1 MNDQVPQGLTLEQ
14 AHNERRDRQ
23 LAALQQQMEDVLT
36 LLGNRNRRNRTPAR
50 RNNEE
55 ANQTSSESEESS
67 DSDNRSP
74 RRGRRNH
81 ARDDFRDVKVEPP
94 EFDGSLNPE
103 DYLEWVQSI
112 KRVFEAKGYSDEKS
126 FKVAVL
132 KLKKYASLW
141 YEHMK
146 HQRMQEGKRSIR
158 SWAKLQKLMD
168 KRFLPSSYK
177 QELYLQMT
185 HLKQANLS
193 MAEYTREFEQLKL
206 RTGVNEEPEQTIARY
221 IRGMNSIVADKVDLQ
236 PYWSFEDVVK
246 IAHKV
251 EKQISGKKPL
261 TKTFP
266 KSVRTSSSSN
276 SEQQQKWEKDKA
288 KDKEVSKEIHKKFDG
303 KKCFKCQ
310 GYGHFQDQCPNKRIM
325 TIREVDEINQEIE
338 NDDEDPGDTEEETFL
353 DADHGESLMMKRVLH
368 AIETPKENEEQREQI
383 FHTRCTIKGKV
394 CDLIIDSGSCTNVA
408 STLMVGKLEIPTLEH
423 PRPYKLQ
430 WLNKG
435 NEVSITKQVLIPFSI
450 GKIYHD
456 EILCDVIPMDA
467 CHLLLGRPWQF
478 DREVVHNGRQN
489 TYSLVTNQR
498 KITLTPL
505 PPPIHKIHPE
515 KRSPSEKNLFLSESQ
530 VERKIQR
537 GKPYFI
543 LLMMEQTIEKEEMTL
558 NPLVQPLLTQFG
570 DVFPSDLPTGLPPIR
585 GIEHHIDLIPGAML
599 PNKAAYRCSPH
610 ETKELQRQVDE
621 LIVKGYIRESMSPCS
636 VPALLVPKKDGTM
649 RMCVDSRAI
658 NNITVKYR
666 YPIPRL
672 DDLLDELHGAQ
683 VFSKVDLRSGYHQI
697 RIRDGDEW
705 KTAFK
710 TKGGLYEWMVMPF
723 GLSNAPST
731 FMRLMN
737 EVLRSFI
744 GKFVVVYFDDIL
756 IYSKDEKEHL
766 EHLEQ
771 VFSVLRKQRLY
782 AKIEKCE
789 FFSSSIIFL
798 GYVVSKDGISVDQS
812 KVEAIRT
819 WPVPKT
825 ISDVRSF
832 HGLASF
838 YRRFIHN
845 FSSHMAPITECL
857 KNGSFTW
864 TQAAQKAF
872 ETIKK
877 KLCTAPILALPDF
890 EQVFEVECDASGVG
904 IGAVLIQNKRP
915 IAYFSEKLNGARL
928 NYSTYD
934 KEFYAIVRALDHW
947 GHYLKPKQFVL
958 YSDHEA
964 LKYINGQ
971 HKLSSRHAKWVE
983 FLQSFSFVS
992 KHKEGKCNV
1001 VADAL
1006 SRRYSLLAVLEAKVL
1021 GFSFIKELYKE
1032 DADFSPFFCKEDS
1045 KLPASY
1051 TIQDGFL
1058 FKGNRLCIPKGSIRD
1073 LLVRESHGG
1082 GLAGHFGINKTLEI
1096 LSEHFYWPKMSGDVQ
1111 SIISRCVTCHHAKSQ
1126 FHQGVYTPLPVPSRP
1141 WEDVSMD
1148 FIVALPRTRRGKDAI
1163 MVVVDRFSK
1172 MAHFVPCHKTD
1183 DASHIAELYFK
1194 EIIRLHGIPKSIVSD
1209 RDTKF
1214 VSYFWKTLW
1223 RLLGTRLLF
1232 STSYHPQTDGQT
1244 EVTNRTLTT
1253 LLRSLIK
1260 KSLKEWDLK
1269 LAHAEFAYNRSPCYS
1284 TGKTPFEVNYGLN
1297 PLSPIDLIPLPCHSR
1312 VSFEAEERAKEMK
1325 KLHEQVRT
1333 QIEKVNE
1340 LYKQRANKNRKK
1352 VVFHPGDLVW
1362 LHLRKERFPSKR
1374 KNKLM
1379 PRSEGPFKILE
1390 RIGDNAYK
1398 LDIPGDMSISATFNV
1413 GDLSPYLEDEF
1424 LEDLRA
1430 NPKQPGEDDA
1440 GASDSH
1446 EVLFSSHACTSD
1458 PHELFN
1464 SHACTKHTQFNFG
1477 QDGCMHLAWLG
1488 VLEY

>member
-1 MNDQVPQGLTLEQ
+1 MEEEVPRGLTLEQ

-23 LAALQQQMEDVLT
+23 IATLQQQMGEILT
-36 LLGNRNRRNRTPAR
+36 LLRGGNGRG
-50 RNNEE
+50 
-55 ANQTSSESEESS
+55 SDGSS
-67 DSDNRSP
+67 DSDHSSP

-81 ARDDFRDVKVEPP
+81 VRDDFRDVKVEPP

-126 FKVAVL
+126 FKMAVL

-168 KRFLPSSYK
+168 KRFLPSTYK

-185 HLKQANLS
+185 HLKQGVLS

-221 IRGMNSIVADKVDLQ
+221 IGGMNSIYAEKVDLQ
-236 PYWSFEDVVK
+236 PYWSFDDVVK
-246 IAHKV
+246 IALKV
-251 EKQISGKKPL
+251 EKQFSSKKSISKPFS
-261 TKTFP
+261 KPF
-266 KSVRTSSSSN
+266 RASSSSV
-276 SEQQQKWEKDKA
+276 SEQQPRYDKEKNKA
-288 KDKEVSKEIHKKFDG
+288 KEAAQEVPKKFDG
-303 KKCFKCQ
+303 KKCFKCH
-310 GYGHFQDQCPNKRIM
+310 GFGHFQAECPNKRVM
-325 TIREVDEINQEIE
+325 TLREVDEINHEID
-338 NDDEDPGDTEEETFL
+338 NDGDDEGDEEEETL
-353 DADHGESLMMKRVLH
+353 VAADHGESLMIKRVLH
-368 AIETPKENEEQREQI
+368 VLESPKENEEQREQI

-408 STLMVGKLEIPTLEH
+408 STLMVGKLELPTLEH
-423 PRPYKLQ
+423 PHPYKLQ

-435 NEVSITKQVLIPFSI
+435 NEVSVTKQALISFSI
-450 GKIYHD
+450 GNVYHD

-478 DREVVHNGRQN
+478 DKQVLHNGHQN
-489 TYSLVTNQR
+489 TYSLITNHK

-505 PPPIHKIHPE
+505 PPPKHKTQPGKGNTRE
-515 KRSPSEKNLFLSESQ
+515 KELFLSETR

-537 GKPYFI
+537 GRPFFV
-543 LLMMEQTIEKEEMTL
+543 LLVVEQTTSKEEMTL
-558 NPLVQPLLTQFG
+558 NPMVQPLLTRFG
-570 DVFPSDLPTGLPPIR
+570 DVFPNDLPTGLPPIR

-599 PNKAAYRCSPH
+599 PNKAAYRCSPQ
-610 ETKELQRQVDE
+610 ETKEMQRQVDE
-621 LIVKGYIRESMSPCS
+621 LITKGYVRESMSPCS

-672 DDLLDELHGAQ
+672 DDMLDELHGAQ

-737 EVLRSFI
+737 EN
-744 GKFVVVYFDDIL
+744 
-756 IYSKDEKEHL
+756 EKEHL

-771 VFSVLRKQRLY
+771 VFSVLRKQHLY
-782 AKIEKCE
+782 AKMEKCE
-789 FFSSSIIFL
+789 FFSSSIVFL

-819 WPVPKT
+819 WPTPKS

-838 YRRFIHN
+838 YRRFIYN

-857 KNGSFTW
+857 KNGSFAW
-864 TQAAQKAF
+864 TQSAQRAF
-872 ETIKK
+872 EAIKQ

-890 EQVFEVECDASGVG
+890 DQVFEVECDASGVG
-904 IGAVLIQNKRP
+904 IGAVLVQNKRP

-947 GHYLKPKQFVL
+947 SHYLKPKQFVL
-958 YSDHEA
+958 HSDHEA

-992 KHKEGKCNV
+992 KHKAGKCNV

-1021 GFSFIKELYKE
+1021 GFSFIKELYYE
-1032 DADFSPFFCKEDS
+1032 DTDFSPYFGREDNT
-1045 KLPASY
+1045 LPSSY
-1051 TIQDGFL
+1051 NIQEGFL
-1058 FKGNRLCIPKGSIRD
+1058 FKGNKLCIPKGSIRD
-1073 LLVRESHGG
+1073 LLIREAHGG
-1082 GLAGHFGINKTLEI
+1082 GLAGHF
-1096 LSEHFYWPKMSGDVQ
+1096 
-1111 SIISRCVTCHHAKSQ
+1111 
-1126 FHQGVYTPLPVPSRP
+1126 
-1141 WEDVSMD
+1141 
-1148 FIVALPRTRRGKDAI
+1148 
-1163 MVVVDRFSK
+1163 
-1172 MAHFVPCHKTD
+1172 
-1183 DASHIAELYFK
+1183 
-1194 EIIRLHGIPKSIVSD
+1194 
-1209 RDTKF
+1209 
-1214 VSYFWKTLW
+1214 
-1223 RLLGTRLLF
+1223 
-1232 STSYHPQTDGQT
+1232 
-1244 EVTNRTLTT
+1244 
-1253 LLRSLIK
+1253 
-1260 KSLKEWDLK
+1260 
-1269 LAHAEFAYNRSPCYS
+1269 
-1284 TGKTPFEVNYGLN
+1284 
-1297 PLSPIDLIPLPCHSR
+1297 
-1312 VSFEAEERAKEMK
+1312 
-1325 KLHEQVRT
+1325 
-1333 QIEKVNE
+1333 
-1340 LYKQRANKNRKK
+1340 
-1352 VVFHPGDLVW
+1352 
-1362 LHLRKERFPSKR
+1362 
-1374 KNKLM
+1374 
-1379 PRSEGPFKILE
+1379 
-1390 RIGDNAYK
+1390 
-1398 LDIPGDMSISATFNV
+1398 
-1413 GDLSPYLEDEF
+1413 
-1424 LEDLRA
+1424 
-1430 NPKQPGEDDA
+1430 
-1440 GASDSH
+1440 
-1446 EVLFSSHACTSD
+1446 
-1458 PHELFN
+1458 
-1464 SHACTKHTQFNFG
+1464 
-1477 QDGCMHLAWLG
+1477 
-1488 VLEY
+1488 